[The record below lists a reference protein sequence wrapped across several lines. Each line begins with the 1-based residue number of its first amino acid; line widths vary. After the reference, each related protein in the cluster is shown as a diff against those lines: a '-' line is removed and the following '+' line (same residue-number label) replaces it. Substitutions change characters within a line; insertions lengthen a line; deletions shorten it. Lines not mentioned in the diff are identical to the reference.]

1 MLYLL
6 TFIMC
11 TSILCHLFA
20 CYFSFRLIKVTKSRT
35 AWLLISLSILV
46 QIIRRS
52 FTLVS
57 VLTGQLPV
65 YSSQLYA
72 EIIALVVSLL
82 LLFGTAK
89 IAPLFLSIRNSE
101 ESLRIAKDA
110 LFKAHNELEKKV
122 AERTLELNKVNEQ
135 LRNEIIEHKKSEENL
150 RKSLQ
155 ELKQTQ
161 DALISKDRQA
171 VIGQMAA
178 GMAHEV
184 KNPLTAVR
192 GFAQILE
199 EKVSP
204 DNNLN
209 KYAHIIIEE
218 VDAAS
223 SVINDF
229 LRLSQPSHPLL
240 ESHSLGTLVKDIVTL
255 VKPQALLKNIQ
266 IECQSLKIPSS
277 CFIDGKQIKQ
287 VLLNICQNAI
297 ESMPNGGYL
306 FITVAYE
313 NEHFCITVS
322 DTGSGMSED
331 TIKNIFVPFFT
342 TKNSGTGLGMFV
354 CQSIIGAHKGKIQV
368 LSKEGIGTHCMLY
381 LPHYTDAA
389 TEYFETTASA

>member
-1 MLYLL
+1 M
-6 TFIMC
+6 
-11 TSILCHLFA
+11 SIF
-20 CYFSFRLIKVTKSRT
+20 
-35 AWLLISLSILV
+35 V

-52 FTLVS
+52 VTLIS
-57 VLTGQLPV
+57 VLTNQFPLYP
-65 YSSQLYA
+65 SHLYA
-72 EIIALVVSLL
+72 EIIALIVSLL

-101 ESLRIAKDA
+101 ESLRVAKNA
-110 LFKAHNELEKKV
+110 LLKAHNELEKKV

-161 DALISKDRQA
+161 DALIIKDRQA

-178 GMAHEV
+178 SMAHEV

-199 EKVSP
+199 EKSSY
-204 DNNLN
+204 DNILN
-209 KYAHIIIEE
+209 QYAHIIIGE
-218 VDAAS
+218 VDSAN

-229 LRLSQPSHPLL
+229 LRLSRPSHPLL
-240 ESHSLGTLVKDIVTL
+240 EHHSLSTLVKGIATL

-266 IECQSLKIPSS
+266 IECQSLKIPAS

-297 ESMPNGGYL
+297 EAMSNGGYL

-313 NEHFCITVS
+313 NEQFCITVS
-322 DTGSGMSED
+322 DTGSGMSEE
-331 TIKNIFVPFFT
+331 TIENIFVPFFT
-342 TKNSGTGLGMFV
+342 TKTNGTGLGMFI
-354 CQSIIGAHKGKIQV
+354 CQSIIEAHRGKIQV
-368 LSKEGIGTHCMLY
+368 LSTEGIGTHCIIY
-381 LPHYTDAA
+381 LPHYTSAA
-389 TEYFETTASA
+389 KEHCETSASA

>member
-1 MLYLL
+1 MVSLL
-6 TFIMC
+6 IFIIC
-11 TSILCHLFA
+11 TSILCLLFA

-52 FTLVS
+52 VTLAS

-65 YSSQLYA
+65 YSHHIYA

-101 ESLRIAKDA
+101 ESLRVTKNA
-110 LFKAHNELEKKV
+110 LLKAHNELEKKV
-122 AERTLELNKVNEQ
+122 VERTLELNKVNEQ

-161 DALISKDRQA
+161 DALIIKDRQA

-192 GFAQILE
+192 GFAQLLE
-199 EKVSP
+199 EKASP
-204 DNNLN
+204 DNILN
-209 KYAHIIIEE
+209 RYAHIIIEE
-218 VDAAS
+218 VDSAS

-229 LRLSQPSHPLL
+229 LKLSRPSRPLL
-240 ESHSLGTLVKDIVTL
+240 ESHSLSTLVKDIVTF
-255 VKPQALLKNIQ
+255 VQPQALLKNIQ
-266 IECQSLKIPSS
+266 IECQSAKLPSS
-277 CFIDGKQIKQ
+277 CFIDGRQIKQ

-297 ESMPNGGYL
+297 EAMPNEGYL
-306 FITVAYE
+306 YISIAYE
-313 NEHFCITVS
+313 NGQFSITVS

-342 TKNSGTGLGMFV
+342 TKINGTGLGMFV
-354 CQSIIGAHKGKIQV
+354 CQSIIEAHKGKIQV
-368 LSKEGIGTHCMLY
+368 LSTEGIGTHCMIY

-389 TEYFETTASA
+389 KEHFGTTASA